1 MPQPLFLD
9 LGLASASDNAAMT
22 NLRHCLVLSAWLIG
36 AGNACAQAAD
46 SPLPATVTAALRQ
59 AGIPLDAIS
68 VLISKADGS
77 QAPRIAHL
85 AARTMQPAS
94 LIKLVTSYAA
104 LDLLGPQFTWATPVW
119 LDGTVHKGVLQ
130 GNLVIQGQG
139 DPSLVL
145 ERLWLLLHK
154 VQGMGVRSIAGDIV
168 VDRRAFA
175 LAPTDPAQFDG
186 EPLRPYNAAPDALLI
201 NFRAIALTF
210 TPDLAAGV
218 ARVQM
223 DPPLWGV
230 RVPATVPLSGPPS
243 GCVDYRAALKAD
255 FSDPLQIRLAG
266 SLGAGCGE
274 KVWPL
279 AYVAPDAYNARAL
292 EGLWRSMGGQLQGRV
307 REGSAPNT
315 APSFTQQSP
324 TLGAVIRDINKFSNN
339 VMAQQLFLTLG
350 RLPLD
355 AGDQPIKPVRQ
366 RGAQEAKT
374 ATLAPATLERSREQI
389 RRWWLQRMGT
399 PDVPV
404 VDKGSGLSR
413 EARMSVQALG
423 TLLQQAFA
431 SPYMPELMASLPI
444 TGLDGTMQRS
454 QATPANAHLKTGSL
468 RGVIARAGYVHTDRG
483 ETLCLVA
490 IVNHERAQA
499 ARPALDALLD
509 WAAHSQ

>member
-1 MPQPLFLD
+1 
-9 LGLASASDNAAMT
+9 MT
-22 NLRHCLVLSAWLIG
+22 NLRQCLVLSVWLIG
-36 AGNACAQAAD
+36 AGSACAQAAD

-59 AGIPLDAIS
+59 AGIPLNAIS

-77 QAPRIAHL
+77 QAPRIQHL
-85 AARTMQPAS
+85 TERAMQPAS

-104 LDLLGPQFTWATPVW
+104 LDLLGPQFSWATPVW
-119 LDGTVHKGVLQ
+119 LDGAVNKGVLQ

-154 VQGMGVRSIAGDIV
+154 VQGMGVRRIAGDIV

-230 RVPATVPLSGPPS
+230 RVPATVPLSGTPTGPCS
-243 GCVDYRAALKAD
+243 DYRAALKAD
-255 FSDPLQIRLAG
+255 FSDPLQVRLAG
-266 SLGAGCGE
+266 SFAASCGE
-274 KVWPL
+274 KIWPV

-307 REGSAPNT
+307 REGAAPNT
-315 APSFTQQSP
+315 APSFTQNSP

-355 AGDQPIKPVRQ
+355 AGEPALKPARQ
-366 RGAQEAKT
+366 RVALKAPT
-374 ATLAPATLERSREQI
+374 AALVPATLERSRAQL

-404 VDKGSGLSR
+404 LDKGSGLSR
-413 EARMSVQALG
+413 EARMSAQALG

-468 RGVIARAGYVHTDRG
+468 LGVVARAGYVHTDRG

-499 ARPALDALLD
+499 ARPALDALVD